1 MAGSETTVGIT
12 NPLEG
17 LLGYELR
24 RASLAAMSAYA
35 SALDPL
41 GLRPSDALML
51 LIIGANPGCTQSGLC
66 RALMMQPANMTP
78 VVRQLVQAGWLEKA
92 PAEGRSVGLHLTKD
106 GAALFDQI
114 QRAVAQ
120 HEETITRRVPKGVRT
135 ELVNALR
142 MICEDAL
149 GATDKSKPCPPAAH
163 ASIAERNRG
172 ASESAV
178 PSAKRGKSV

>member
-1 MAGSETTVGIT
+1 MAASESTLGIT

-24 RASLAAMSAYA
+24 RASTAAMSAYA

-51 LIIGANPGCTQSGLC
+51 MIIGANPGCTQSDLC

-78 VVRQLVQAGWLEKA
+78 IVRQLVQAGWLERA
-92 PAEGRSVGLHLTKD
+92 PAGGRSVGLHLTAE
-106 GAALFDQI
+106 GAQLFDQI
-114 QRAVAQ
+114 RLAVAQ
-120 HEETITRRVPKGVRT
+120 HEETITRRVPKSVRSR
-135 ELVNALR
+135 LVKALR

-149 GATDKSKPCPPAAH
+149 SSIDKSKPCAPT
-163 ASIAERNRG
+163 G
-172 ASESAV
+172 A
-178 PSAKRGKSV
+178 PQ